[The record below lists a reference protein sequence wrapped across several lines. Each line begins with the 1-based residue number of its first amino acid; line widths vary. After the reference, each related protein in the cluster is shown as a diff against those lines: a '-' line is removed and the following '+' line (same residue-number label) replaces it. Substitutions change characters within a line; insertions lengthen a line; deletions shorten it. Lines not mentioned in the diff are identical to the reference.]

1 LPAALAVS
9 GVGCVISSGWPVAD
23 EIALLFADEFYARAL
38 PDGGG
43 VMNVVAA
50 VRGAAKALRTM
61 GREQATKRVEALAL
75 KAADKGA
82 RFRLK
87 VFAKRLSKGAD
98 TPFAHPF
105 DNGAFYVTGSPY
117 VMIEAQKQ

>member
-1 LPAALAVS
+1 
-9 GVGCVISSGWPVAD
+9 VISSGWPVAD

-61 GREQATKRVEALAL
+61 GREQATKRVERWL
-75 KAADKGA
+75 
-82 RFRLK
+82 
-87 VFAKRLSKGAD
+87 
-98 TPFAHPF
+98 
-105 DNGAFYVTGSPY
+105 
-117 VMIEAQKQ
+117 